1 MEIFASHNPDDD
13 IRRQSSS
20 GGIFT
25 ILAEKT
31 ISLGG
36 IVYGA
41 AFDSDWNVIH
51 KRIDT
56 INDISALRGSK
67 YVFSDAT
74 KSYSDVVN
82 DLDKGY
88 KVMFSG
94 TPCQIAAMKKRAGD
108 NPRLLLVETV
118 CHGAPTPKFWTR
130 YLSELLAEHSLT
142 ISDIKTINFRDKA
155 SGWKNYS
162 FTIQF
167 NNNKI
172 ITQRHYDNPYM
183 KAFIHGLTLRES
195 CFKCPFKYPDG
206 TKADITLGDL
216 WGIDILAPSINND
229 KGTTLVIIKNPRTV
243 SLFGITDFENS
254 IPLSY
259 FKVASHNKSLL
270 VPSHRPVKYDRFQKE
285 YNLTTSATK
294 LFKKYTSLSLL
305 TTLRIKFANFICLFK
320 TKICIEQK
328 QEQINIQH
336 LDE

>member
-1 MEIFASHNPDDD
+1 MKIFASHNPDEE

-56 INDISALRGSK
+56 IHDISALRGSK

-108 NPRLLLVETV
+108 NPKLLLVETV
-118 CHGAPTPKFWTR
+118 CHGAPMPKFWTR
-130 YLSELLAEHSLT
+130 YLTELLAEHSLT
-142 ISDIKTINFRDKA
+142 ISDIKSINFRDKS

-167 NNNKI
+167 NNNKK

-183 KAFIHGLTLRES
+183 KAFIHGFTLREA
-195 CFKCPFKYPDG
+195 CFKCPFKYPNG

-216 WGIDILAPSINND
+216 WGIDLLAPSINND
-229 KGTTLVIIKNPRTV
+229 KGTTLVIIRNPRTV
-243 SLFGITDFENS
+243 YQFGITNFKNS

-259 FKVASHNKSLL
+259 LKVTSHNQSLL
-270 VPSHRPVKYDRFQKE
+270 VPTHRPIKYDKFQKE
-285 YNLTTSATK
+285 YNRTKSTTN

-305 TTLRIKFANFICLFK
+305 TTLKIKFSNLICLLKKRTQIAQNK
-320 TKICIEQK
+320 TETTKHTIF
-328 QEQINIQH
+328 
-336 LDE
+336 